1 MDQNVTDM
9 QIAGWL
15 INTPATD
22 GNFKISLAKANAATI
37 RFAMASAQGST
48 KKKALETALK
58 KLERQG
64 IDPDSEAALEVVEA
78 VEGRKQSVQE
88 EQLDRESRIAECY
101 EVIGRVQANTVASK
115 FANVSNLV
123 WLRKVKDSKI
133 YRDLPHVGTWD
144 KFCDY
149 LGLSRAKVDVDLLNL
164 SVFGEEFLLT
174 CQQLSV
180 GYREMRK
187 LRQLTCDGTVT
198 IDEAE
203 ICIGGEV
210 IPFTPEHR
218 DDLQAALERV
228 IETNAKIISDKEAT
242 IKAKDKVLK
251 SKAEL
256 IERQA
261 KELSKLEDS
270 AAFNGMTP
278 LEEKIIQ
285 DCDNARTMIDGFL
298 LKFDP
303 DYNPLP
309 EDATPRM
316 MAAYMGTLAYFRR
329 AIIGACDSAGERYG
343 DIDLPEHQWIPPH
356 LRNAGEE

>member
-1 MDQNVTDM
+1 MSQDVINM
-9 QIAGWL
+9 QIAIWL

-22 GNFKISLAKANAATI
+22 GNFKKNLAEANAATI
-37 RFAMASAQGST
+37 RFAMASVPGST
-48 KKKALETALK
+48 KKKALEAALK

-64 IDPDSEAALEVVEA
+64 IDVDSEAALEMVEVV
-78 VEGRKQSVQE
+78 QSREQSMQQ
-88 EQLDRESRIAECY
+88 EQLDREQRIAECHQF
-101 EVIGRVQANTVASK
+101 IGRIQAVGMVEKLATVSSLMWLKDVKNSK
-115 FANVSNLV
+115 L
-123 WLRKVKDSKI
+123 
-133 YRDLPHVGTWD
+133 YRDLPGIETWD
-144 KFCDY
+144 KFCES
-149 LGLSRAKVDVDLLNL
+149 LGKSRRLIDEQLLNL
-164 SVFGEEFLLT
+164 EILGGEFLETVSSLR
-174 CQQLSV
+174 V
-180 GYREMRK
+180 GYREMKK
-187 LRQLTCDGTVT
+187 LRQLTSAGTVT

-203 ICIGGEV
+203 IVINGER
-210 IPFTPEHR
+210 IPFTPEHK
-218 DDLQAALERV
+218 DELQTALECV
-228 IETNAKIISDKEAT
+228 IETNAKIIADKEAT

-251 SKAEL
+251 SKSEL

-261 KELSKLEDS
+261 KELGQLEDS

-285 DCDNARTMIDGFL
+285 DCDNARTTIDGFL

-303 DYNPLP
+303 DHNPLP
-309 EDATPRM
+309 DDATPRM